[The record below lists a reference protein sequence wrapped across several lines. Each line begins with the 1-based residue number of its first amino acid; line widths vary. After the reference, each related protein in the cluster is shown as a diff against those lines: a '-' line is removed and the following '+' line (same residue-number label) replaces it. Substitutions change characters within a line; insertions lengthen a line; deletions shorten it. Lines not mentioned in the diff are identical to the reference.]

1 MENRLN
7 IKTAVKASGYSGF
20 KADILRKFMLL
31 VMSVSIMSVFL
42 GFSVSSAAGKKS
54 VIDDAGLIKAS
65 DEKKLDKKIKNIQ
78 KDKFDVVIL
87 TVKSL
92 DGKSAQDYAD
102 DYYDNND
109 YGLDNEKSGVLF
121 LVSKGDRKYHISTK
135 GAGIKAF
142 TDYGIGRIKE
152 EIKPYLSD
160 GDYFNA
166 CDEFLN
172 ITKDFVKAYKDGT
185 PYDTDNPYNEEIDY
199 VILEVIALVI
209 AFVIALIS
217 VGIMRLRMNTAKPKG
232 TAMEYIKKGSFKLTS
247 EKDIFMYSTVTKT
260 AKPKD
265 NDNSAGG
272 STTHVSS
279 SGSEHGGGGG
289 SFNIIRKVSR
299 FYCAE

>member
-1 MENRLN
+1 MMENRLN

-20 KADILRKFMLL
+20 KADILRKLMLL
-31 VMSVSIMSVFL
+31 VMSVSLMSVFL

-65 DEKKLDKKIKNIQ
+65 DEKELDKKIKNIQ

-142 TDYGIGRIKE
+142 TDYGIGRVKE

-289 SFNIIRKVSR
+289 SF
-299 FYCAE
+299 

>member
-1 MENRLN
+1 MMENRLN

-20 KADILRKFMLL
+20 KADILRKLMLL

-65 DEKKLDKKIKNIQ
+65 DEKELDKQIKNIQ

-289 SFNIIRKVSR
+289 SF
-299 FYCAE
+299 

>member
-1 MENRLN
+1 MMENRLN

-20 KADILRKFMLL
+20 KADILRKLMLL

-160 GDYFNA
+160 GDYFDA

-172 ITKDFVKAYKDGT
+172 ITKNFVKAYKDGT

-265 NDNSAGG
+265 NDNPAGG

-289 SFNIIRKVSR
+289 SF
-299 FYCAE
+299 

>member
-1 MENRLN
+1 MMENRLN

-20 KADILRKFMLL
+20 KADILRKLMLL

-54 VIDDAGLIKAS
+54 VIDDAELIKAS
-65 DEKKLDKKIKNIQ
+65 DEKELDKKIKNIQ

-160 GDYFNA
+160 GDYFDA

-185 PYDTDNPYNEEIDY
+185 PYDTDNPYTEEIDY

-289 SFNIIRKVSR
+289 SF
-299 FYCAE
+299 

>member
-1 MENRLN
+1 MMENRLN

-20 KADILRKFMLL
+20 KADILRKLMLL

-65 DEKKLDKKIKNIQ
+65 DEKELDKKIKNIQ
-78 KDKFDVVIL
+78 KDKFAVVIL

-209 AFVIALIS
+209 AFVVALIS

-289 SFNIIRKVSR
+289 SF
-299 FYCAE
+299 

>member
-1 MENRLN
+1 MMENRLN

-20 KADILRKFMLL
+20 KADILRKLMLL

-65 DEKKLDKKIKNIQ
+65 DEKELDKKIKNIQ

-87 TVKSL
+87 MVKSL

-172 ITKDFVKAYKDGT
+172 ITKDFVKAYKEGT

-289 SFNIIRKVSR
+289 SF
-299 FYCAE
+299 

>member
-1 MENRLN
+1 MMENRLN

-20 KADILRKFMLL
+20 KADILRKLMLL

-65 DEKKLDKKIKNIQ
+65 DEKELDKKIKNIQ

-142 TDYGIGRIKE
+142 TDYDIGRIKE

-289 SFNIIRKVSR
+289 SF
-299 FYCAE
+299 

>member
-1 MENRLN
+1 MMENRLN

-20 KADILRKFMLL
+20 KADILRKLMLL

-54 VIDDAGLIKAS
+54 VIDDAELIKAS
-65 DEKKLDKKIKNIQ
+65 DEKELDKKIKNIQ

-160 GDYFNA
+160 GDYFDA

-217 VGIMRLRMNTAKPKG
+217 VGIMRLRMNTAKPKV

-260 AKPKD
+260 AKPKG

-289 SFNIIRKVSR
+289 SF
-299 FYCAE
+299 

>member
-1 MENRLN
+1 MMENRLN

-20 KADILRKFMLL
+20 KADILRKLMLL

-54 VIDDAGLIKAS
+54 VIDDAELIKAS
-65 DEKKLDKKIKNIQ
+65 DEKELDKKIKNIQ

-160 GDYFNA
+160 GDYFDA

-199 VILEVIALVI
+199 VILEAIALVI

-289 SFNIIRKVSR
+289 SF
-299 FYCAE
+299 

>member
-1 MENRLN
+1 MMENRLN

-20 KADILRKFMLL
+20 KADILRKLMLL

-65 DEKKLDKKIKNIQ
+65 AEKELDKKIKNIQ
-78 KDKFDVVIL
+78 KDKFDVVLL

-289 SFNIIRKVSR
+289 SF
-299 FYCAE
+299 

>member
-1 MENRLN
+1 MMENRLN

-20 KADILRKFMLL
+20 KADILRKLMLL

-172 ITKDFVKAYKDGT
+172 ITKDFVKAYKEGT

-289 SFNIIRKVSR
+289 SF
-299 FYCAE
+299 

>member
-20 KADILRKFMLL
+20 KADILRKLMLL

-160 GDYFNA
+160 GDYFDA

-172 ITKDFVKAYKDGT
+172 ITKNFVKAYKDGT

-232 TAMEYIKKGSFKLTS
+232 TAMEYIKKVPASVIIS
-247 EKDIFMYSTVTKT
+247 CRT
-260 AKPKD
+260 AFLPSCIQQLQKRR
-265 NDNSAGG
+265 SQRTM
-272 STTHVSS
+272 TTLPV
-279 SGSEHGGGGG
+279 E
-289 SFNIIRKVSR
+289 VQLM
-299 FYCAE
+299 

>member
-1 MENRLN
+1 MMENRLN

-20 KADILRKFMLL
+20 KADILRKLMLL
-31 VMSVSIMSVFL
+31 VMSVSLMSVFL

-65 DEKKLDKKIKNIQ
+65 DEKELDKKIKNIQ

-160 GDYFNA
+160 GDYFDA

-289 SFNIIRKVSR
+289 SF
-299 FYCAE
+299 

>member
-1 MENRLN
+1 MMENRLN

-20 KADILRKFMLL
+20 KADILRKLMLL

-172 ITKDFVKAYKDGT
+172 ITKNFVKAYKDGT

-289 SFNIIRKVSR
+289 SF
-299 FYCAE
+299 

>member
-1 MENRLN
+1 MMENRLN

-20 KADILRKFMLL
+20 KADILRKLMLL

-65 DEKKLDKKIKNIQ
+65 DEKELDKKIKNIQ

-172 ITKDFVKAYKDGT
+172 ITKDFVKAYKEGT

-289 SFNIIRKVSR
+289 SF
-299 FYCAE
+299 

>member
-1 MENRLN
+1 MMENRLN

-20 KADILRKFMLL
+20 KADILRKLMLL

-65 DEKKLDKKIKNIQ
+65 DEKELDKKIKNIQ

-160 GDYFNA
+160 GDYFDA

-289 SFNIIRKVSR
+289 SF
-299 FYCAE
+299 

>member
-1 MENRLN
+1 MMENRLN

-20 KADILRKFMLL
+20 KAGILRKLMLL

-42 GFSVSSAAGKKS
+42 GFSASSAAGKKS
-54 VIDDAGLIKAS
+54 VIDDAELIKAS
-65 DEKKLDKKIKNIQ
+65 DEKELDKKIKNIQ

-160 GDYFNA
+160 GDYFDA

-172 ITKDFVKAYKDGT
+172 ITKNFVKAYKDGT

-289 SFNIIRKVSR
+289 SF
-299 FYCAE
+299 

>member
-20 KADILRKFMLL
+20 KADILRKLMLL

-65 DEKKLDKKIKNIQ
+65 DEKELDKKIKNIQ

-135 GAGIKAF
+135 GAWIKAF

-289 SFNIIRKVSR
+289 SF
-299 FYCAE
+299 

>member
-1 MENRLN
+1 MMENRLN

-20 KADILRKFMLL
+20 KADILRKLMLL

-54 VIDDAGLIKAS
+54 VIDDAELIKAS
-65 DEKKLDKKIKNIQ
+65 DEKELDKKIKNIQ

-160 GDYFNA
+160 GDYFDA
-166 CDEFLN
+166 SDEFLN

-289 SFNIIRKVSR
+289 SF
-299 FYCAE
+299 

>member
-20 KADILRKFMLL
+20 KADILRKLMLL

-54 VIDDAGLIKAS
+54 VIDDAELIKAS
-65 DEKKLDKKIKNIQ
+65 DEKELDKKIKNIQ

-160 GDYFNA
+160 GDYFDA

-289 SFNIIRKVSR
+289 SF
-299 FYCAE
+299 

>member
-1 MENRLN
+1 MMENRLN

-65 DEKKLDKKIKNIQ
+65 DEKELDKKIKNIQ

-185 PYDTDNPYNEEIDY
+185 PYDTNNPYNEEIDY

-289 SFNIIRKVSR
+289 SF
-299 FYCAE
+299 

>member
-1 MENRLN
+1 MMENRLN

-20 KADILRKFMLL
+20 KADILRKLMLL

-65 DEKKLDKKIKNIQ
+65 DEKELDKKIKNIQ

-142 TDYGIGRIKE
+142 TDYGIGRVKE

-289 SFNIIRKVSR
+289 SF
-299 FYCAE
+299 

>member
-1 MENRLN
+1 MMENRLN
-7 IKTAVKASGYSGF
+7 IKTAVKASGYAGF
-20 KADILRKFMLL
+20 KADILRKLMLL

-65 DEKKLDKKIKNIQ
+65 DEKELDKKIKNIQ

-209 AFVIALIS
+209 AVVVALIS

-289 SFNIIRKVSR
+289 SF
-299 FYCAE
+299 

>member
-20 KADILRKFMLL
+20 KADILRKLMLL

-65 DEKKLDKKIKNIQ
+65 DEKELDKKIKNIQ

-217 VGIMRLRMNTAKPKG
+217 VGIMRLRMNTAKLKG

-289 SFNIIRKVSR
+289 SF
-299 FYCAE
+299 

>member
-20 KADILRKFMLL
+20 KADILRKLMLL

-65 DEKKLDKKIKNIQ
+65 DEKELDKKIKNIQ

-289 SFNIIRKVSR
+289 SF
-299 FYCAE
+299 

>member
-1 MENRLN
+1 MMENRLN

-20 KADILRKFMLL
+20 KADILRKLMLL

-42 GFSVSSAAGKKS
+42 GFSASSAAGKKS

-65 DEKKLDKKIKNIQ
+65 DEKELDKKIKNIQ
-78 KDKFDVVIL
+78 KDKFDAVIL

-135 GAGIKAF
+135 GAGIKVF
-142 TDYGIGRIKE
+142 TDYGIARIKE

-289 SFNIIRKVSR
+289 SF
-299 FYCAE
+299 

>member
-1 MENRLN
+1 MMENRLN

-20 KADILRKFMLL
+20 KADILRKLMLL
-31 VMSVSIMSVFL
+31 VMYVSIMSVFL
-42 GFSVSSAAGKKS
+42 GFSASSAAGKKS

-65 DEKKLDKKIKNIQ
+65 DEKELDKKIKNIQ

-160 GDYFNA
+160 GDYFDA

-172 ITKDFVKAYKDGT
+172 ITKNFVKAYKDGT

-260 AKPKD
+260 AKPKG

-289 SFNIIRKVSR
+289 SF
-299 FYCAE
+299 

>member
-1 MENRLN
+1 MKNKLN
-7 IKTAVKASGYSGF
+7 VRNACVIPGRYFGF
-20 KADILRKFMLL
+20 KVNILKKFMFL
-31 VMSVSIMSVFL
+31 VMSVSIMSFFL
-42 GFSVSSAAGKKS
+42 GFSVGSAAGKSS
-54 VIDDAGLIKAS
+54 VIDDAGLISAS
-65 DEKKLDKKIKNIQ
+65 DEKKLSQKIKEIQ

-109 YGLDNEKSGVLF
+109 YGLDDEKSGVLF

-142 TDYGIGRIKE
+142 TDYGIGRIKD

-172 ITKDFVKAYKDGT
+172 ITKDFVQAYKEGA
-185 PYDTDNPYNEEIDY
+185 PYDTENPYNEEIDY
-199 VILEVIALVI
+199 VILEVIAFVI
-209 AFVIALIS
+209 SFVIALIS

-232 TAMEYIKKGSFKLTS
+232 TATEYIKKGSFKLTS
-247 EKDIFMYSTVTKT
+247 EKDIFMYSKVTKT
-260 AKPKD
+260 PKPKED
-265 NDNSAGG
+265 NNDSSGG
-272 STTHVSS
+272 STTHISD

-289 SFNIIRKVSR
+289 SF
-299 FYCAE
+299 

>member
-65 DEKKLDKKIKNIQ
+65 DEKELDKKIKNIQ

-160 GDYFNA
+160 GDYFDA

-289 SFNIIRKVSR
+289 SF
-299 FYCAE
+299 

>member
-20 KADILRKFMLL
+20 KADILRKLMLL

-65 DEKKLDKKIKNIQ
+65 DEKELDKKIKNIQ

-160 GDYFNA
+160 GDYFDA

-185 PYDTDNPYNEEIDY
+185 PYDTDNLYNEEIDY

-289 SFNIIRKVSR
+289 SF
-299 FYCAE
+299 

>member
-1 MENRLN
+1 MMENRLN

-289 SFNIIRKVSR
+289 SF
-299 FYCAE
+299 

>member
-1 MENRLN
+1 MMENRLN

-20 KADILRKFMLL
+20 KADILRKLMLL

-65 DEKKLDKKIKNIQ
+65 DEKELDKKIKNIQ

-109 YGLDNEKSGVLF
+109 YGLDNEKSGLLF

-289 SFNIIRKVSR
+289 SF
-299 FYCAE
+299 

>member
-1 MENRLN
+1 MMENRLN

-20 KADILRKFMLL
+20 KADILRKLMLL

-65 DEKKLDKKIKNIQ
+65 DEKELNKKIKNIQ

-87 TVKSL
+87 TVRSL

-109 YGLDNEKSGVLF
+109 YGFDSEKSGVLF

-152 EIKPYLSD
+152 EIRPYLSD

-265 NDNSAGG
+265 TDNSAGG

-289 SFNIIRKVSR
+289 SF
-299 FYCAE
+299 

>member
-20 KADILRKFMLL
+20 KADILRKLMLL

-65 DEKKLDKKIKNIQ
+65 DEKELDKKIKNIQ
-78 KDKFDVVIL
+78 KDKFAVVIL

-172 ITKDFVKAYKDGT
+172 ITKDFVKAYKEGT

-199 VILEVIALVI
+199 VILEVIALVV

-289 SFNIIRKVSR
+289 SF
-299 FYCAE
+299 

>member
-1 MENRLN
+1 MMENRLN

-20 KADILRKFMLL
+20 KADILRKLMLF

-65 DEKKLDKKIKNIQ
+65 DEKELDKKIKNIQ

-109 YGLDNEKSGVLF
+109 YGLDNEKSGALF

-217 VGIMRLRMNTAKPKG
+217 VGIMRLRMNTAKLKG

-289 SFNIIRKVSR
+289 SF
-299 FYCAE
+299 

>member
-1 MENRLN
+1 MMENRLN

-20 KADILRKFMLL
+20 KADILRKLMLL

-42 GFSVSSAAGKKS
+42 GFSASSAAGKKS
-54 VIDDAGLIKAS
+54 VIDDAELIKAS
-65 DEKKLDKKIKNIQ
+65 DEKELDKKIKNIQ

-160 GDYFNA
+160 GDYFDA

-172 ITKDFVKAYKDGT
+172 ITKNFVKAYKDGT

-260 AKPKD
+260 AKPKG

-289 SFNIIRKVSR
+289 SF
-299 FYCAE
+299 

>member
-65 DEKKLDKKIKNIQ
+65 DEKELDKKIKNIQ

-152 EIKPYLSD
+152 EIRPYLSD

-289 SFNIIRKVSR
+289 SF
-299 FYCAE
+299 

>member
-1 MENRLN
+1 MMENRLN

-20 KADILRKFMLL
+20 KADILRKLMLL

-42 GFSVSSAAGKKS
+42 VFSVSSAAGKKS
-54 VIDDAGLIKAS
+54 VIDDAELIKAS
-65 DEKKLDKKIKNIQ
+65 DEKELDKKIKNIQ

-160 GDYFNA
+160 GDYFDA

-172 ITKDFVKAYKDGT
+172 ITKNFVKAYKDGT

-289 SFNIIRKVSR
+289 SF
-299 FYCAE
+299 

>member
-1 MENRLN
+1 MMENRLN

-20 KADILRKFMLL
+20 KADILRKLMLL

-109 YGLDNEKSGVLF
+109 YGLDNEKSGVLL

-289 SFNIIRKVSR
+289 SF
-299 FYCAE
+299 